1 MRRTTNMNSNGII
14 SYSGLNT
21 ENIDRS
27 DFTNSLAM
35 EAHRAGIISEIEL
48 TALRT
53 NLMSALAEIIGLYTK
68 NESTSLRANTARE
81 LTACMMYNIDT
92 YLLSLGDIGQALE
105 QLRERKPYELYGKG
119 YLINKKLYET
129 AKHLYGA
136 ARYNR
141 LKNASEAYN
150 KTLDKYFRHYL
161 THYDPRFSAHNKI
174 YITLVEFGIMGAF
187 HIDEAIDVLKKI
199 IEINNGRV
207 SDVTITHQNDIPD
220 EAE

>member
-1 MRRTTNMNSNGII
+1 MRMNSNGII
-14 SYSGLNT
+14 SYSGLNP
-21 ENIDRS
+21 ENIDRT

-35 EAHRAGIISEIEL
+35 EAHRAGIISEAEL
-48 TALRT
+48 TTLRT
-53 NLMSALAEIIGLYTK
+53 NLMSALADIIGLYTK
-68 NESTSLRANTARE
+68 NESTSLKADTARD

-105 QLRERKPYELYGKG
+105 QLRDRKPYELYGKG

-150 KTLDKYFRHYL
+150 KTLDKYFRYYL
-161 THYDPRFSAHNKI
+161 THYDPRFSAHIKI
-174 YITLVEFGIMGAF
+174 YLTLTEFGISGAF
-187 HIDEAIDVLKKI
+187 HINEAVDVLKKI
-199 IEINNGRV
+199 IDINNGRKA
-207 SDVTITHQNDIPD
+207 DVTITEEISPD
-220 EAE
+220 THAEEE

>member
-1 MRRTTNMNSNGII
+1 MNSNGII
-14 SYSGLNT
+14 SYNGLNPD
-21 ENIDRS
+21 NIDRS

-35 EAHRAGIISEIEL
+35 EAHRAGIFSEFEL
-48 TALRT
+48 NRIRT
-53 NLMSALAEIIGLYTK
+53 DLMTALAEIIGLYTK
-68 NESTSLRANTARE
+68 NESTSLKADTARD

-92 YLLSLGDIGQALE
+92 YLLSLGDIGKALE
-105 QLRERKPYELYGKG
+105 QLRDRKPYELYGKG

-150 KTLDKYFRHYL
+150 KTLDQYFRYYL

-174 YITLVEFGIMGAF
+174 YITLIEFGIKGAF
-187 HIDEAIDVLKKI
+187 HINEAVEVLKKI
-199 IEINNGRV
+199 IDINNGRK
-207 SDVTITHQNDIPD
+207 SDVTIT
-220 EAE
+220 AEINHDTLAEEE